1 MRNTFARIH
10 NGLAHLVFFG
20 SILQVALISLAYFGA
35 IEVSIHAFGGFL
47 IEISALLMFISSL
60 VVRASRRNI
69 LFSLLLFLL
78 LFPTQPLLAYTEDLP
93 AAIRGLH
100 GLNGMLIMGLAYSL
114 ARGKIK
120 ATNYQAKEKSESA
133 GSQQIPEA
141 PTA

>member
-1 MRNTFARIH
+1 MRNTFGRIH
-10 NGLAHLVFFG
+10 NGLAHLIFFG
-20 SILQVALISLAYFGA
+20 AILQVALISMAYFGA
-35 IEVSIHAFGGFL
+35 IEVGIHALNGFL
-47 IEISALLMFISSL
+47 IEIFALLAFISSL

-78 LFPTQPLLAYTEDLP
+78 LFPTQALLAYSEDLP

-100 GLNGMLIMGLAYSL
+100 GLNGMLIMITAYSL

-120 ATNYQAKEKSESA
+120 ATNYQPKEKTESL
-133 GSQQIPEA
+133 GSKQIPAA